1 MHTYLT
7 LLTNSIVISNA
18 IFTLSFFFIADHYK
32 LNTTL
37 FHCTMYEI

>member
-18 IFTLSFFFIADHYK
+18 IFTLLFFIADHYK
-32 LNTTL
+32 LNITL
-37 FHCTMYEI
+37 FRCTMYEI